1 MCRNTAKKPINQS
14 LSDKKKELDI
24 PLTCSTHNDWF
35 ELFHQKVVGK
45 DFIKDEQNETAS
57 Q

>member
-1 MCRNTAKKPINQS
+1 MCRNTEKKPINQS

-24 PLTCSTHNDWF
+24 PLTCSTRNDWF